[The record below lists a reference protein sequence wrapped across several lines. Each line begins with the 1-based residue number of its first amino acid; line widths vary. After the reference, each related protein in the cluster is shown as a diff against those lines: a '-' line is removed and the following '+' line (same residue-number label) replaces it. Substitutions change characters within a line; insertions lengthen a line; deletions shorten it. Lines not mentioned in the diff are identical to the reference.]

1 MDFSF
6 STRVADAQHR
16 LLTFMDECVYPGE
29 ATYAAQMAEAGDP
42 HHVAAVLEEL
52 KREARA
58 RGLWNLFLPDSE
70 YGAALTVH
78 EYAPLAEIMGRS
90 VLASEACNCSPPDSG
105 NMELLAKYGSPEQKK
120 QWLEPLLDGT
130 IRSAF
135 AMTEPDRA
143 SSDATN
149 IAMRFVRDGDEYVLN
164 GRKWW
169 TSGALDPRCAFLIVM
184 GRTSDDGPRHRQQS
198 QIIVPMGTE
207 GLTVLRNL
215 PVFGY
220 RHREGHGEIEFRD
233 VRVPASNLIGAEGDG
248 FAIAQGRLGPGRIH
262 HCMRTIGAA
271 ERALEMMID
280 RSVARSTFGTA
291 IADRANVRDR
301 IAQARIDID
310 MVRLL
315 TLEAAWLMDTVGY
328 KQAASKIAAIKVA
341 APEVALRVVDQ
352 AIQIHGGA
360 GVSDDTILAEL
371 WAHLR
376 TMRIVDGPDEVHRM
390 AIARHEIRSRSKQ
403 DA

>member
-6 STRVADAQHR
+6 SERATQVRAR
-16 LLTFMDECVYPGE
+16 LLDFMAECVYPSE
-29 ATYAAQMAEAGDP
+29 AVYAAQMAEAGDP
-42 HHVAAVLEEL
+42 HAVAPVLEEL
-52 KREARA
+52 KVEARS
-58 RGLWNLFLPDSE
+58 RGLWNLFLPDAE
-70 YGAALTVH
+70 LGAGLTVG

-105 NMELLAKYGSPEQKK
+105 NMELLAMYGSAEQKS
-120 QWLEPLLDGT
+120 QWLAPLLDGT

-149 IAMRFVRDGDEYVLN
+149 IAMRFVRDGDDYVLN

-198 QIIVPMGTE
+198 QIIVPMDAE

-220 RHREGHGEIEFRD
+220 RHREGHGEIEFD
-233 VRVPASNLIGAEGDG
+233 NVRVPASNLIGKEGDG

-262 HCMRTIGAA
+262 HCMRTVGAA

-280 RSVARSTFGTA
+280 RSVSRSTFGER
-291 IADRANVRDR
+291 IAERANVRDW

-328 KQAASKIAAIKVA
+328 KQAASKISAIKIA
-341 APEVALRVVDQ
+341 APEVGLRVVDQ

-390 AIARHEIRSRSKQ
+390 AIARHEIRSRAGQ
-403 DA
+403 GA